1 MSKFL
6 WLVNNLKNR
15 MLLIW
20 RLAIIFMGTKEET
33 SFLFRAVV
41 IFKLTWFCL
50 QFNMYS
56 FCATFYS
63 KRYCIVEN
71 IHQQNVKLLGV
82 TFFIR
87 VSIYKR
93 NFTLSY
99 CPYKWGYSILFDEI
113 KVLKV
118 RNKHDRQAVM
128 KNSFS
133 KNWLLWKIS

>member
-1 MSKFL
+1 
-6 WLVNNLKNR
+6 
-15 MLLIW
+15 
-20 RLAIIFMGTKEET
+20 MGTKEET

-50 QFNMYS
+50 QFNMY
-56 FCATFYS
+56 
-63 KRYCIVEN
+63 
-71 IHQQNVKLLGV
+71 KLLGV

>member
-1 MSKFL
+1 
-6 WLVNNLKNR
+6 
-15 MLLIW
+15 
-20 RLAIIFMGTKEET
+20 MGTKEET

-50 QFNMYS
+50 QINMDN

-87 VSIYKR
+87 GSIYKR
-93 NFTLSY
+93 NLILSY
-99 CPYKWGYSILFDEI
+99 CPYK
-113 KVLKV
+113 
-118 RNKHDRQAVM
+118 
-128 KNSFS
+128 
-133 KNWLLWKIS
+133 